1 MPKLRTSLTDV
12 SDLPVPEPKAQ
23 HLIDALAAASGPP
36 FYTLTPQAA
45 HKVLGDSLARAASH
59 FTASEILLKVSA
71 AK

>member
-45 HKVLGDSLARAASH
+45 HKVLGDSLARADSH
-59 FTASEILLKVSA
+59 SGEILLKVSA